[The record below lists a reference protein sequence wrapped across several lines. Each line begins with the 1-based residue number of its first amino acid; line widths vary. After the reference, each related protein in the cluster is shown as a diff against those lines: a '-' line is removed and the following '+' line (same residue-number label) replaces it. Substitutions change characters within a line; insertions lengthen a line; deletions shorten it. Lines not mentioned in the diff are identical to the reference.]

1 MFRLSYSIGSTVV
14 ESYNF
19 PNRAL
24 AVWKKKNLI
33 LQGTHKLG
41 IFKIKKEE

>member
-1 MFRLSYSIGSTVV
+1 MFRLSYSVGSTVV

-24 AVWKKKNLI
+24 AVWKKNQLFN
-33 LQGTHKLG
+33 QGTHSMG
-41 IFKIKKEE
+41 TFKINKV